1 MKAYEDNLYEQWRE
15 NVESTLSQLLKR
27 NLLVKPHE
35 RQPPPAQTVHVVDQD
50 DLETGECGVEIKNHI
65 VFLDFLCR

>member
-27 NLLVKPHE
+27 NLLVKPQE
-35 RQPPPAQTVHVVDQD
+35 RQPAVMQPATEQEDPD
-50 DLETGECGVEIKNHI
+50 NGK
-65 VFLDFLCR
+65 FLKFIISS

>member
-1 MKAYEDNLYEQWRE
+1 MKAYEDNLYDQWRE

-35 RQPPPAQTVHVVDQD
+35 RQPPPAQVVMDQED
-50 DLETGECGVEIKNHI
+50 AENGQYPNLYSTNYTGCYGI
-65 VFLDFLCR
+65 L